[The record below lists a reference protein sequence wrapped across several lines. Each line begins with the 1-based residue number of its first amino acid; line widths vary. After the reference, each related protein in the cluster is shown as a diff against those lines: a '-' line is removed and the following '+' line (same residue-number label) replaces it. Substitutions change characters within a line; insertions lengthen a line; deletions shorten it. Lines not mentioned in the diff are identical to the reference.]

1 MTIHHSPMKVIGLTG
16 GIATGVTTVASMF
29 KELGAEIIEADKIAR
44 EVVETGTQPYRKII
58 ETFGREILRADGS
71 IDRKKLGQ
79 IVFGDDTA
87 RRRLNRITHS
97 AIRRRIEEEIERIRA
112 SNPEAIV
119 LIDVPLLLDTTG
131 PDTFDMDGVIVV
143 TAGKDAQVE
152 RLMRRDTLSE
162 EDAHRRIAAQRPVEE
177 KATEADWIVR
187 NTGSLEET
195 RRQVVSLWRQL
206 TT

>member
-1 MTIHHSPMKVIGLTG
+1 MRVIGLTG

-44 EVVETGTQPYRKII
+44 EVVEPGTQPYRKIV
-58 ETFGREILRADGS
+58 ETFGREILSADGS

-97 AIRRRIEEEIERIRA
+97 AIRRRIEEEIERIRG
-112 SNPEAIV
+112 SNPDATV

-143 TAGKDAQVE
+143 TAAKDAQVE
-152 RLMRRDTLSE
+152 RLMLRDTLSE
-162 EDAHRRIAAQRPVEE
+162 EDAQRRMAAQRPVEE

-195 RRQVVSLWRQL
+195 RRQVASLWRQL

>member
-1 MTIHHSPMKVIGLTG
+1 MKVIGLTG

-44 EVVETGTQPYRKII
+44 EVVEPGTEPYRKIV
-58 ETFGREILRADGS
+58 ETFGRGVLNADGT

-79 IVFGDDTA
+79 IVFADDTA
-87 RRRLNRITHS
+87 RRRLNRITHT
-97 AIRRRIEEEIERIRA
+97 AIRYRIDEEVERIRKSDPDA
-112 SNPEAIV
+112 VV

-143 TAGKDAQVE
+143 TAGKDSQIE
-152 RLMRRDTLSE
+152 RLVRRDTLPE
-162 EDAHRRIAAQRPVEE
+162 EDAQRRVAAQRPVGE
-177 KATEADWIVR
+177 KAEEADWIVR
-187 NTGSLEET
+187 NSGSLEET
-195 RRQVVSLWRQL
+195 RRQVTSLWRQL

>member
-1 MTIHHSPMKVIGLTG
+1 MKVIGLTG

-44 EVVETGTQPYRKII
+44 EVVEPGTEPYRKIV
-58 ETFGREILRADGS
+58 ETFGRGVLNADGT

-79 IVFGDDTA
+79 IVFADDTA
-87 RRRLNRITHS
+87 RRRLNRITHT
-97 AIRRRIEEEIERIRA
+97 AIRYRIDEEVERIRKSDPDA
-112 SNPEAIV
+112 VV

-143 TAGKDAQVE
+143 TAGKDSQIE
-152 RLMRRDTLSE
+152 RLVRRDTLPE
-162 EDAHRRIAAQRPVEE
+162 EDAQRRVAAQRPVDE
-177 KATEADWIVR
+177 KAEEADWIVR
-187 NTGSLEET
+187 NSGSLKET
-195 RRQVVSLWRQL
+195 RRQVTSLWRQL

>member
-1 MTIHHSPMKVIGLTG
+1 MIKVIGITG

-29 KELGAEIIEADKIAR
+29 KELGAVMIEADKIAR
-44 EVVETGTQPYRKII
+44 EVVVPGTEPYSKIV
-58 ETFGREILRADGS
+58 ETFGRDVLNADGT

-79 IVFGDDTA
+79 IVFADGTA

-97 AIRRRIEEEIERIRA
+97 EIRRRIEEEIERIRA
-112 SNPEAIV
+112 SNPDAIV
-119 LIDVPLLLDTTG
+119 LLDVPLLLDTTG

-143 TAGKDAQVE
+143 TAAKDAQIE
-152 RLMRRDTLSE
+152 RLMRRDTLPE
-162 EDAHRRIAAQRPVEE
+162 EDAERRIAAQRPVEE
-177 KATEADWIVR
+177 KVAEADWIVR

-195 RRQVVSLWRQL
+195 RRQVESLWHQL

>member
-1 MTIHHSPMKVIGLTG
+1 MRVIGLTG
-16 GIATGVTTVASMF
+16 GIATGVTTVTRMF
-29 KELGAEIIEADKIAR
+29 RELGAIVIEADKIAR
-44 EVVETGTQPYRKII
+44 DVVEPGTEPYGKIV
-58 ETFGREILRADGS
+58 ETFGREILSADGS

-87 RRRLNRITHS
+87 RWRLNRITHS
-97 AIRRRIEEEIERIRA
+97 AIRRRIEEEIERIRG
-112 SNPEAIV
+112 SNPDAIV

-143 TAGKDAQVE
+143 TAAKDAQVE

-162 EDAHRRIAAQRPVEE
+162 EDAQRRMAAQRPVEE

-195 RRQVVSLWRQL
+195 RRQVTSLWRQL

>member
-1 MTIHHSPMKVIGLTG
+1 MKVIGLTG

-44 EVVETGTQPYRKII
+44 EVVEPGTEPYRKIV
-58 ETFGREILRADGS
+58 ETFGRGVLNADGT

-79 IVFGDDTA
+79 IVFADDTA
-87 RRRLNRITHS
+87 RRRLNRITHT
-97 AIRRRIEEEIERIRA
+97 AIRYRIDEEVERIRKSDPDA
-112 SNPEAIV
+112 VV

-143 TAGKDAQVE
+143 TAGKDSQIE
-152 RLMRRDTLSE
+152 RLVRRDTLPE
-162 EDAHRRIAAQRPVEE
+162 EDAQRRVAAQRPVDE
-177 KATEADWIVR
+177 KAEEADWIVR
-187 NTGSLEET
+187 NSGSLEET
-195 RRQVVSLWRQL
+195 RRQVTSLWRQL

>member
-1 MTIHHSPMKVIGLTG
+1 MKVIGLTG
-16 GIATGVTTVASMF
+16 GIATGVSTVAQMF
-29 KELGAEIIEADKIAR
+29 RELGAIIIEADKIAR
-44 EVVETGTQPYRKII
+44 DVVEPGTQTYRKIV
-58 ETFGREILRADGS
+58 ETFGREVLSADGT
-71 IDRKKLGQ
+71 IDRKRLGQ
-79 IVFGDDTA
+79 IVFADDAA

-97 AIRRRIEEEIERIRA
+97 AIHRRIEEEVERLRE
-112 SNPEAIV
+112 SNPDAIV

-143 TAGKDAQVE
+143 TAAKDAQIE
-152 RLMRRDTLSE
+152 RLMRRDTLAE
-162 EDAHRRIAAQRPVEE
+162 EDAQRRVAAQRPVEE
-177 KATEADWIVR
+177 KAMEADWIVR

>member
-1 MTIHHSPMKVIGLTG
+1 MKVIGLTG
-16 GIATGVTTVASMF
+16 GIATGVSTVAQMF
-29 KELGAEIIEADKIAR
+29 RELGAIVIEADKIAR
-44 EVVETGTQPYRKII
+44 DVVEPGTQTYRRIV
-58 ETFGREILRADGS
+58 ETFGREVLSADGT
-71 IDRKKLGQ
+71 IDRKRLGQ
-79 IVFGDDTA
+79 IVFADDSA

-97 AIRRRIEEEIERIRA
+97 AIRRRIEEEVERLRG
-112 SNPEAIV
+112 SNPDAIV

-143 TAGKDAQVE
+143 TAAKDAQIE
-152 RLMRRDTLSE
+152 RLMRRDTLAE
-162 EDAHRRIAAQRPVEE
+162 EDAQRRVAAQRPVEE
-177 KATEADWIVR
+177 KAMEADWIVR

>member
-1 MTIHHSPMKVIGLTG
+1 MKVIGLTG
-16 GIATGVTTVASMF
+16 GIATGVSTVAQMF
-29 KELGAEIIEADKIAR
+29 RELGAIIIEADKIAR
-44 EVVETGTQPYRKII
+44 DVVEPGTQTYRKIV
-58 ETFGREILRADGS
+58 ETFGREVLSADGT
-71 IDRKKLGQ
+71 IDRKRLGQ
-79 IVFGDDTA
+79 IVFADDAA

-97 AIRRRIEEEIERIRA
+97 AIRRRIEEEVERLRE
-112 SNPEAIV
+112 SNPDAIV

-143 TAGKDAQVE
+143 TAAKDAQIE
-152 RLMRRDTLSE
+152 RLMRRDTLAE
-162 EDAHRRIAAQRPVEE
+162 EDAQRRVAAQRPVEE
-177 KATEADWIVR
+177 KAMEADWIVR

>member
-1 MTIHHSPMKVIGLTG
+1 MRVIGLTG

-44 EVVETGTQPYRKII
+44 EVVEPGTQPYRKIV
-58 ETFGREILRADGS
+58 ETFGREILSADGS

-97 AIRRRIEEEIERIRA
+97 AIRRRIEEEIERIRG
-112 SNPEAIV
+112 SNPDATV

-143 TAGKDAQVE
+143 TAAKDAQVE
-152 RLMRRDTLSE
+152 RLMLRDTLSE
-162 EDAHRRIAAQRPVEE
+162 EDAQRRIAAQRPVEE

-195 RRQVVSLWRQL
+195 RRQVASLWRQL